1 MAKTKRQKAEMH
13 RCLARRAVAKR
24 GDVTLAPP
32 PWDHGATGPAN
43 RIGLVVEERGE
54 VNPATGKVTNPNR
67 VTGVRR
73 VDHLAFWHRRGTIS
87 TGGYN
92 AAVALRDAY
101 EATLTS
107 AAPALPENDRVQAS
121 PKPDVA
127 VTIRVHQIS
136 RYSRYMRLVHRD
148 DVEIVSRCV
157 LDGWHPSRVYGAL
170 RTKEGL
176 AHLRDA
182 LDRLHAAMG

>member
-1 MAKTKRQKAEMH
+1 MAA
-13 RCLARRAVAKR
+13 ARKKLRRRNGCHVHPTSN
-24 GDVTLAPP
+24 VTLAAT
-32 PWDHGATGPAN
+32 PWDHGATGQAN
-43 RIGLVVEERGE
+43 RIGLVREERGE
-54 VNPATGKVTNPNR
+54 VDPKTGKVTNPNG

-73 VDHLAFWHRRGTIS
+73 VDILAFWHARGTIS

-107 AAPALPENDRVQAS
+107 GLPALPDNDRVQSS
-121 PKPDVA
+121 PKPDMA
-127 VTIRVHQIS
+127 VTIKVHQIGRFS
-136 RYSRYMRLVHRD
+136 SLMRLVAAQDR
-148 DVEIVSRCV
+148 VIVSRCV
-157 LDGWHPSRVYGAL
+157 LDGWHPSRLYGAL
-170 RTKEGL
+170 RTKDGL